1 MSRIAVI
8 ILNYNG
14 KDLTADC
21 VSCFERFPHDYILIV
36 VDNGSWNGDGQFIKS
51 MFPHIHLIESKE
63 NLGFA
68 GGNNLGI
75 EYALDLGSE
84 FVLLLNND
92 TLFDEDFIPPLIA
105 ELERD
110 HTVGA
115 VQPKIFFNHDRHLI
129 WNGGGVFN
137 PWLGLSYT
145 IGEGTLDQ
153 GRFQSSKKVDWITGC
168 CILVRSNVI
177 REVGLMD
184 HRFFMYQE
192 DVDWSL
198 RMRNQGYSLGYV
210 PEAKIYH
217 IAGASSKSTKKGK
230 EGFQSPLVHFVNQRN
245 RYWVIRKNLS
255 WVYVPTATLY
265 HIIRAVIF
273 FGYFILRGRPT
284 KFKAALMGF
293 LAGFSSPCKEKIPSF
308 NS

>member
-1 MSRIAVI
+1 MI

-14 KDLTADC
+14 RDLTADC
-21 VSCFERFPHDYILIV
+21 LACFSGIPQGYSLIV
-36 VDNGSWNGDGQFIKS
+36 VDNGSRNGDGQFLKR

-75 EYALDLGSE
+75 EYALDQGVE

-92 TLFDEDFIPPLIA
+92 TLFEEDFIAPLIS

-110 HTVGA
+110 DTLGA
-115 VQPKIFFNHDRHLI
+115 VQPKIFFNHDRNLI
-129 WNGGGVFN
+129 WNAGGVFN
-137 PWLGLSYT
+137 PWLGFSYT
-145 IGEGTLDQ
+145 LGEGALDHWK
-153 GRFQSSKKVDWITGC
+153 FQKDKKVDWITGC
-168 CILVRSNVI
+168 CILVRANVI
-177 REVGLMD
+177 REVGLLD

-198 RMRNQGYSLGYV
+198 RMRSQGYGLGYV
-210 PEAKIYH
+210 PKAKIYH

-230 EGFQSPLVHFVNQRN
+230 EGFHSPFVHFVNQRN

-265 HIIRAVIF
+265 HLMRAVIF
-273 FGYFILRGRPT
+273 FGYFILRGRRT
-284 KFKAALMGF
+284 KFRAALMGF
-293 LAGFSSPCKEKIPSF
+293 LAGFNSHFEEKIPSF